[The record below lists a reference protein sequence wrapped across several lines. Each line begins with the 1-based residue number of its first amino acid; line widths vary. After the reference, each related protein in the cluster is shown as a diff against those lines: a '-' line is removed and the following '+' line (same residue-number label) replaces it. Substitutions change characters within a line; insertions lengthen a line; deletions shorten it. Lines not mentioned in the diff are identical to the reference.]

1 MADDK
6 DQVDLDNVHKQQ
18 TRGQQPGGAAARGP
32 QTDNPGG
39 TFEPDALVP
48 PYEGRK
54 DTEGATGGGGHKVY
68 EPEEH
73 APPPGEGREVSEE
86 ERGGM
91 ESTDMAPT
99 SQHGVGDS
107 TAESGEE
114 LAARD
119 PEERAETGVH
129 GESERPHGS
138 PSKTDSVG
146 AQDNV
151 DPASPPTQRT

>member
-6 DQVDLDNVHKQQ
+6 AQVDLDNVHKQQ
-18 TRGQQPGGAAARGP
+18 SRAPQPGGAAARGP

-39 TFEPDALVP
+39 TFTPDALVP

-54 DTEGATGGGGHKVY
+54 DTEDGTGGGGHKVY
-68 EPEEH
+68 EPEKN
-73 APPPGEGREVSEE
+73 APPPGEGREDSEE

-99 SQHGVGDS
+99 SRHGVGDS
-107 TAESGEE
+107 TGESAED

-129 GESERPHGS
+129 GESKRPHGS
-138 PSKTDSVG
+138 PAKTDSVG
-146 AQDNV
+146 VQDNV
-151 DPASPPTQRT
+151 DPDSPATQRT